1 MTMLLAHRNT
11 TFVESLTSV
20 KLYVW
25 HVTQNMTRN
34 EQTD

>member
-1 MTMLLAHRNT
+1 MIMLLAYRNT
-11 TFVESLTSV
+11 TSEGSLTSV

-25 HVTQNMTRN
+25 HVTQNMTRY